1 MAFDQSRNLTKKAIE
16 PRHKL
21 LKSHKNSKK
30 CKGLYLLF
38 TFPSCFIV
46 NIFLKNNKLH
56 LMAFTV
62 LINSLNFMILIFYC
76 FIDFTI
82 ENYILLRKK
91 LDTEK
96 LKKMLHSHI
105 N

>member
-1 MAFDQSRNLTKKAIE
+1 MAFDLSRNLTKKAIE

-46 NIFLKNNKLH
+46 NIFLKNNKIASYGVYSFNQL
-56 LMAFTV
+56 FK
-62 LINSLNFMILIFYC
+62 FYESY
-76 FIDFTI
+76 F
-82 ENYILLRKK
+82 LLLYR
-91 LDTEK
+91 LY
-96 LKKMLHSHI
+96 

>member
-1 MAFDQSRNLTKKAIE
+1 MAFDLSRNLTKKAIE

-21 LKSHKNSKK
+21 LKSHKKSKK

-62 LINSLNFMILIFYC
+62 LINSLNFMSLIFYC

-96 LKKMLHSHI
+96 FKKMLHSHI

>member
-1 MAFDQSRNLTKKAIE
+1 
-16 PRHKL
+16 
-21 LKSHKNSKK
+21 
-30 CKGLYLLF
+30 
-38 TFPSCFIV
+38 
-46 NIFLKNNKLH
+46 
-56 LMAFTV
+56 MAFTV
-62 LINSLNFMILIFYC
+62 LINSLNFMSLIFYC

-82 ENYILLRKK
+82 ENHILLRKK

>member
-1 MAFDQSRNLTKKAIE
+1 MAFDLSRNLTKKAIE

-62 LINSLNFMILIFYC
+62 LINSLNFMSLIFYC

-96 LKKMLHSHI
+96 KKKMLHSHI

>member
-1 MAFDQSRNLTKKAIE
+1 MAFDLSRNLTKKAIE

-21 LKSHKNSKK
+21 LKSHKKSKK

-62 LINSLNFMILIFYC
+62 LINSLNFMSLIFYC

-96 LKKMLHSHI
+96 KKMLHSHI